1 MTNSAVVVD
10 DLRVKRGGRDVLNG
24 ISFEIEPGTVTGL
37 LGPSG
42 CGKTT
47 LMRALVGVQI
57 VEGGEVTVLG
67 KPAGHKDLRKRI
79 GYATQN
85 PAIYPDIT
93 VTEALTYFASVLRA
107 PASDVARV
115 IEEVDLSSHA
125 DAIIGQ
131 LSGGQ
136 LSRANLAVALLGKP
150 ELLILDEPTVGL
162 DPVLRDELWKLFI
175 ELAQRGVT
183 LLVSSHVMDE
193 ATRCEH
199 LLLLREGDLLASQS
213 PAELRDRTGE
223 SDLERAFLRLIKDA
237 VS

>member
-67 KPAGHKDLRKRI
+67 KPAGHKDLRKLI

>member
-1 MTNSAVVVD
+1 MANSAVVVN
-10 DLRVKRGGRDVLNG
+10 DLRVQRGGRDVLKG
-24 ISFEIEPGTVTGL
+24 ISFEIERGAVTGL

-47 LMRALVGVQI
+47 LMRSLVGVQL
-57 VEGGEVTVLG
+57 VAGGEVTVLG
-67 KPAGHKDLRKRI
+67 KPAGHKHLRSRI

-85 PAIYPDIT
+85 PAVYPDIT

-107 PASDVARV
+107 PAGDVERV
-115 IEEVDLSSHA
+115 IDEVDLTSHA

-136 LSRANLAVALLGKP
+136 LSRANLAVALLGRP

-162 DPVLRDELWKLFI
+162 DPVLRDELWKLFTD
-175 ELAQRGVT
+175 LAQRGVT

-193 ATRCEH
+193 ATRCDH
-199 LLLLREGDLLASQS
+199 LLLLREGELLASQS
-213 PAELRDRTGE
+213 PAALREHTGE
-223 SDLERAFLRLIKDA
+223 ADLERAFLRLIKDT

>member
-24 ISFEIEPGTVTGL
+24 ISFEIEPGSVTGL

-47 LMRALVGVQI
+47 LMRSLVGVQI

-175 ELAQRGVT
+175 ELSQRGVT

>member
-1 MTNSAVVVD
+1 MANSAVVVN
-10 DLRVKRGGRDVLNG
+10 DLRVKRGGRDVLKG

-47 LMRALVGVQI
+47 LMRSLVGVQI
-57 VEGGEVTVLG
+57 VESGEVTVLG
-67 KPAGHKDLRKRI
+67 KPAGHKDLRSRI

-85 PAIYPDIT
+85 PAVYPDIT

-107 PASDVARV
+107 PTDDVARV
-115 IEEVDLSSHA
+115 IDEVDLTSHA
-125 DAIIGQ
+125 DAVIGQ

-136 LSRANLAVALLGKP
+136 LSRANLAVALLGEP

-162 DPVLRDELWKLFI
+162 DPVLRDELWKLFTG
-175 ELAQRGVT
+175 LAQRGVT

-199 LLLLREGDLLASQS
+199 LLLLREGDLLAAHS
-213 PAELRDRTGE
+213 PAELRERTGE
-223 SDLERAFLRLIKDA
+223 ADLERAFLRLIKDT

>member
-1 MTNSAVVVD
+1 MANSAVVVN
-10 DLRVKRGGRDVLNG
+10 DLRVKRGGRDVLKG
-24 ISFEIEPGTVTGL
+24 ISFEIERGTVTGL

-47 LMRALVGVQI
+47 LMRSLVGVQI
-57 VEGGEVTVLG
+57 VESGEVTVLG
-67 KPAGHKDLRKRI
+67 KPAGHKDLRSRI

-85 PAIYPDIT
+85 PAVYPDIT

-107 PASDVARV
+107 PTDDVARV
-115 IEEVDLSSHA
+115 IDEVDLTSHA
-125 DAIIGQ
+125 DAVIGR

-136 LSRANLAVALLGKP
+136 LSRANLAVALLGNP

-162 DPVLRDELWKLFI
+162 DPVLRDELWKLFT
-175 ELAQRGVT
+175 ELSQRGVT

-199 LLLLREGDLLASQS
+199 LLLLREGDLLAAQS

-223 SDLERAFLRLIKDA
+223 DDLEHAFLRLIKDT